1 MTDSL
6 VPLLCGFGVGMFFST
21 AFSVVSPLSI
31 QLFGPPQM
39 RGRVSSIYLLIVAVL
54 GYGLAPLAAVELG
67 AAVAGEGQGLR
78 EGLVILSLLVW
89 PVLIWMSFRVA
100 GKTHLVQIQ

>member
-1 MTDSL
+1 MPGGLSL
-6 VPLLCGFGVGMFFST
+6 DFTLVLTFIALVVPALDGKPGVT
-21 AFSVVSPLSI
+21 AALVAGVA
-31 QLFGPPQM
+31 
-39 RGRVSSIYLLIVAVL
+39 AVL

-67 AAVAGEGQGLR
+67 AAVAGEGHGLR